1 MKLKLNI
8 WLFLVFSFH
17 LNAQISYNLEV
28 EQSVQGNELVLDF
41 MVDRPS
47 GSTPF
52 AFGSSNFS
60 VFVNASALNIS
71 GMYKDPSFDGPWDNG
86 NNPTNY
92 FDLSVGHNN
101 SNYVNMNINYIVG
114 STGSGTVVPVGK
126 TRIGRIRIPITDPT
140 QCNSITWRIPPLA
153 IKQHDGTSIKPF
165 ANFIN
170 STYCMPLCENP
181 PLFVQATSN
190 ICDGQP
196 YVFATQNAST
206 CSLINTVGTA
216 NAQITVLDSLSHLL
230 QFSGE
235 GNVTLRFTGTNGCS
249 KDTIVQI
256 HAHPQIVSIN
266 DLCPG
271 RTALFTGNSNDLNWF
286 ILSHDT
292 TLSFSDTS
300 ILGNSNFTTQVNGY
314 GTFSLAIENTVTD
327 CIYDTV
333 ITIHKME
340 FVQPHPIVICQGDII
355 TINLNRQAPINQWII
370 PNGWALLS
378 GGSTTDSFAV
388 VQANTYGNHTIQ
400 VLGVDENTCSF
411 DLNYA
416 VSVDTAVTNLDIEIT
431 VDTSSNTILVA
442 NHEPVYWYYY
452 LFNQDTLI
460 SSGNDTLWVNLEGYY
475 YAVYVNSCSSDT
487 SDTLFYLPTN
497 NLKSVETPFIIY
509 PNPNDGNFYVLLPQD
524 GEHTVNV
531 YDRIGKRIYTRSF
544 TGKKHYLQLQGI
556 TEGVYIL
563 EIEGIGVQKW
573 IYHK

>member
-1 MKLKLNI
+1 MKLRLNT
-8 WLFLVFSFH
+8 WLFLLFSFH

-28 EQSVQGNELVLDF
+28 EQSVQGNELILDF
-41 MVDRPS
+41 MVNRPS

-60 VFVNASALNIS
+60 VFVNASALNIP
-71 GMYKDPSFDGPWDNG
+71 GMYKDPAFDGPWDNG

-170 STYCMPLCENP
+170 STDCMPLCENP
-181 PLFVQATSN
+181 PLFVQATSS
-190 ICDGQP
+190 ICDGQS

-206 CSLINTVGTA
+206 CSLINTAGTA
-216 NAQITVLDSLSHLL
+216 HAQIIVLDSVSHLL

-235 GNVTLRFTGTNGCS
+235 GNVTLRFTGSNGCS
-249 KDTIVQI
+249 KDTIVHI
-256 HAHPQIVSIN
+256 HANPQIVSIS

-271 RTALFTGNSNDLNWF
+271 RTAQFVGNSNDLNWF
-286 ILSHDT
+286 ILSYDS
-292 TLSFSDTS
+292 TLAFSDTS
-300 ILGNSNFTTQVNGY
+300 VLGDSIFTTQINGY
-314 GTFSLAIENTVTD
+314 GTFSLAIENTITD

-340 FVQPHPIVICQGDII
+340 FTQPQPIVVCQGDII
-355 TINLNRQAPINQWII
+355 TISLNKQAPINQWII

-388 VQANTYGNHTIQ
+388 VQANTFGNHTIQ
-400 VLGVDENTCSF
+400 VLGVDDNTCSF

-416 VSVDTAVTNLDIEIT
+416 VSVDTPVTNLDIELTI
-431 VDTSSNTILVA
+431 DSSSNTILVA

-460 SSGNDTLWVNLEGYY
+460 SSGNDTLWLGTDGYY
-475 YAVYVNSCSSDT
+475 YAVYVNSCGSDT
-487 SDTLFYLPTN
+487 SDTLYYLQTN
-497 NLKSVETPFIIY
+497 TTKFIETSFTIY
-509 PNPNDGNFYVLLPQD
+509 PNPNDGNFYVLLPQE

-556 TEGVYIL
+556 TEGVYML